1 MKALVTGGTGFVG
14 SHVARALAETGHAV
28 RVLHRSSSRLDALA
42 GVHYESAIG
51 DITDLDALR
60 AACEGVDWVFHVAA
74 VAAYWREDK
83 AKMYDA
89 NVEGTRRVLIA
100 AREAGVRRVI
110 FTSSAAAVGLRAD
123 GTPSDE
129 NDFFDLP
136 PDRFPYAHTKALAE
150 RVCMEAVNAGQD
162 IVILNPVVVLGPG
175 DLNKISGE
183 MILQIQ
189 RLSWTVPVPSG
200 GVAMVD
206 VRDVARMHVAAARQG
221 RTGERYIL
229 GTENYAYRDLFRLIA
244 QITGAAQP
252 GLPIP
257 ASIVPALAAVIDL
270 ARGAGIPLPLDAPQ
284 TRLSAQRVYFAF
296 EKAWAEL
303 GKPLITIPQSVRDTW
318 DWYAANGYVEPDHS
332 MAALVKQI
340 GRVIGIS

>member
-14 SHVARALAETGHAV
+14 SHVARALAEAGHAV
-28 RVLHRSSSRLDALA
+28 RVLHRSSSRLDALT
-42 GVHYESAIG
+42 GVHYESAVG
-51 DITDLDALR
+51 DIADLESLR

-100 AREAGVRRVI
+100 ARERGVRRVI
-110 FTSSAAAVGLRAD
+110 FTSSAAAVGLHSD
-123 GTPSDE
+123 GSVSDE
-129 NDFFDLP
+129 RDFFDQP
-136 PDRFPYAHTKALAE
+136 PEHFPYAHTKALAE
-150 RVCMEAVNAGQD
+150 RVCMEAVNQGQD

-175 DLNKISGE
+175 DLNQISGE

-189 RLSWTVPVPSG
+189 RLGWTVPVPAG

-244 QITGAAQP
+244 LITGAAQP
-252 GLPIP
+252 GMPVP
-257 ASIVPALAAVIDL
+257 PSVVPALAALIDL
-270 ARGAGIPLPLDAPQ
+270 ARGAGVTLPLDAPQ
-284 TRLSAQRVYFAF
+284 TRLSAQQVYFDF
-296 EKAWAEL
+296 SKAWHEL
-303 GKPLITIPQSVRDTW
+303 VKPNVTIPQSIRDTW
-318 DWYAANGYVEPDHS
+318 DWYAAHGYVKADDP
-332 MAALVKQI
+332 MTVLVKQI